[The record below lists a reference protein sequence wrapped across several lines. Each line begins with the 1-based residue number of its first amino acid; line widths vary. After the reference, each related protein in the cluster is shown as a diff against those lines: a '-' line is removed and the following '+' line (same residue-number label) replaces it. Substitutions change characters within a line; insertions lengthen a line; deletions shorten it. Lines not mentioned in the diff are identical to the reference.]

1 MLMQLVFA
9 AGVNLFSVSGEDAIR
24 ARAARLSEKLSL
36 VYFWPPERDG
46 REWGGGWIVAMAQ
59 TNMAVIRPCNF
70 AVMCECVTAK
80 LLFT

>member
-36 VYFWPPERDG
+36 VYFWLPERDG
-46 REWGGGWIVAMAQ
+46 RGGGVGGG
-59 TNMAVIRPCNF
+59 
-70 AVMCECVTAK
+70 
-80 LLFT
+80 

>member
-46 REWGGGWIVAMAQ
+46 WGVDSCHGTDKHG
-59 TNMAVIRPCNF
+59 CNTS
-70 AVMCECVTAK
+70 V
-80 LLFT
+80 

>member
-36 VYFWPPERDG
+36 VYFWLPERDG
-46 REWGGGWIVAMAQ
+46 WGVDSCHGTDKHG
-59 TNMAVIRPCNF
+59 CNTS
-70 AVMCECVTAK
+70 V
-80 LLFT
+80 